1 MSLAVVP
8 RPVPT
13 ETGLVGRLIADRY
26 RVLEV
31 IGRGGMGVVFSATD
45 EHGGPD
51 VVIKFL
57 AAEWTGDPDAAA
69 RFEREAKRL
78 STLQHP
84 NIVRMRDY
92 GHDEGRAYL
101 VLEFVRGQP
110 LTQRLRT
117 ATRLSLSEFVPIA
130 AQILKGVGHAHSRA
144 VVLRDIKASNVMVCD
159 RKGRS
164 DFVVL
169 LDFGLAK
176 RLEGDTP
183 ITREHVM
190 GTAGY
195 IAPEALS
202 GGAAGLASDVY
213 ALGVLFW
220 TMLSGAPPFEAED
233 EAAVLYKTVH
243 EPVPNLQEVLG
254 PDAQVPERLATLI
267 QRCLSKSP
275 GDRPK
280 DANAIVEALIDAVP
294 SRMFRLP
301 RVPGTTPTHR
311 GEGNTGMIALTG
323 LNPSGKHS
331 VVPPKPKTQPKNR
344 RGLWLGLAALSFAAG
359 AVTFFPSSPKSPE
372 TQASNRPAEVQQA
385 AVSAEGPARDEGEAV
400 EHTPPLEAVVPAA
413 VEEHAPAPEE
423 TQPASRQR
431 VRSRKKSS
439 ARRSGRGSARTTP
452 SAPTSAPEVTASDE
466 PVAAAK
472 PIEAPKTPSLGSGT
486 AKEPA
491 VLEKA
496 EDAPRE
502 PVASASADKPS
513 AGDVFMRADDS
524 PKHAAPALMKPD

>member
-1 MSLAVVP
+1 MSAAAVQKQVA
-8 RPVPT
+8 T
-13 ETGLVGRLIADRY
+13 ETGLVGRLIAERY

-69 RFEREAKRL
+69 RFEREARRL
-78 STLQHP
+78 SALQHP

-117 ATRLSLSEFVPIA
+117 ATRLSLQEFVPIA
-130 AQILKGVGHAHSRA
+130 AQILKGVGHAHSRG

-176 RLEGDTP
+176 RLEGETP

-195 IAPEALS
+195 IAPETLS
-202 GGAAGLASDVY
+202 GEKTAGLGSDVY

-220 TMLSGAPPFEAED
+220 TMLVGTPPFDAED

-243 EPVPNLQEVLG
+243 EPVPDLQETLG
-254 PDAQVPERLATLI
+254 EDAALPKRLAALI
-267 QRCLSKSP
+267 ERCLSKSP

-294 SRMFRLP
+294 ARMFRLP
-301 RVPGTTPTHR
+301 RVPGAAPTHR

-323 LNPSGKHS
+323 LDPSGKHPILAAR
-331 VVPPKPKTQPKNR
+331 VEEPAKKR
-344 RGLWLGLAALSFAAG
+344 LGLWVGFAALSFAAG
-359 AVTFFPSSPKSPE
+359 AVAFFPSSPEVPDTVVS
-372 TQASNRPAEVQQA
+372 TAPAEIREAALSPAEPAAQEDPADTPRLPDAEPAA
-385 AVSAEGPARDEGEAV
+385 AVDAPRSTVLE
-400 EHTPPLEAVVPAA
+400 PPERPR
-413 VEEHAPAPEE
+413 PR
-423 TQPASRQR
+423 TRRRASG
-431 VRSRKKSS
+431 
-439 ARRSGRGSARTTP
+439 RRSGQRRASTP
-452 SAPTSAPEVTASDE
+452 SQPVELAE
-466 PVAAAK
+466 PVA
-472 PIEAPKTPSLGSGT
+472 PQ
-486 AKEPA
+486 EPA
-491 VLEKA
+491 ASAAPETPQAPEPSVGEPKQPALLEKA
-496 EDAPRE
+496 EEAPRSSI
-502 PVASASADKPS
+502 VAASAEQPS
-513 AGDVFMRADDS
+513 DRGALMRADDS

>member
-1 MSLAVVP
+1 M
-8 RPVPT
+8 
-13 ETGLVGRLIADRY
+13 GRLIAERY

-69 RFEREAKRL
+69 RFEREARRL
-78 STLQHP
+78 SALQHP

-101 VLEFVRGQP
+101 VLEFVHGQP
-110 LTQRLRT
+110 LTQRLRS
-117 ATRLSLSEFVPIA
+117 ATRLSLQEFVPIA
-130 AQILKGVGHAHSRA
+130 AQILKGVGHAHSRG

-176 RLEGDTP
+176 RLEGETP

-195 IAPEALS
+195 IAPETLS
-202 GGAAGLASDVY
+202 GEKTAGLASDVY
-213 ALGVLFW
+213 AIGVLFW
-220 TMLSGAPPFEAED
+220 TMLSGAPPFDAED

-243 EPVPNLQEVLG
+243 EPVPDLLERLG
-254 PDAQVPERLATLI
+254 PGAEVPKRLATLV

-275 GDRPK
+275 IDRPK

-294 SRMFRLP
+294 ARMFRLP
-301 RVPGTTPTHR
+301 RVPGATPTHR

-323 LNPSGKHS
+323 LDPSGKHA
-331 VVPPKPKTQPKNR
+331 VVSPRADEPRKRR
-344 RGLWLGLAALSFAAG
+344 RGLWVGVGVLSFAAG
-359 AVTFFPSSPKSPE
+359 AVAFFPSSSEPP
-372 TQASNRPAEVQQA
+372 QRVASTARAEVQEA
-385 AVSAEGPARDEGEAV
+385 AVTPIGPAPDSNPALVRDPAAAEGVPIAGADQPALAPTKHEDEG
-400 EHTPPLEAVVPAA
+400 H
-413 VEEHAPAPEE
+413 
-423 TQPASRQR
+423 SRP
-431 VRSRKKSS
+431 RSRKKAAGRRLGQGGGSS
-439 ARRSGRGSARTTP
+439 RGRSPASQHAPASGPQIEGTP
-452 SAPTSAPEVTASDE
+452 SISSPPEPPPESD
-466 PVAAAK
+466 AAK
-472 PIEAPKTPSLGSGT
+472 PPTL
-486 AKEPA
+486 
-491 VLEKA
+491 LEKA
-496 EDAPRE
+496 EEPPRTAI
-502 PVASASADKPS
+502 VAASAEKRRNRGAL
-513 AGDVFMRADDS
+513 MRAEDTPQHD
-524 PKHAAPALMKPD
+524 APALMKADERP

>member
-8 RPVPT
+8 RPAPT

-31 IGRGGMGVVFSATD
+31 IGRGGMGIVFSATD

-78 STLQHP
+78 SALQHP

-130 AQILKGVGHAHSRA
+130 AQILKGVGHAHSRG

-176 RLEGDTP
+176 RLEGETP

-220 TMLSGAPPFEAED
+220 TMLRGAPPFEAAD

-243 EPVPNLQEVLG
+243 EPVPDLQQALG
-254 PDAQVPERLATLI
+254 PDAEVPERLAKLI
-267 QRCLSKSP
+267 ERCLSKSP
-275 GDRPK
+275 DDRPK

-301 RVPGTTPTHR
+301 RVPGVTPTHR

-323 LNPSGKHS
+323 LNPSGKHTI
-331 VVPPKPKTQPKNR
+331 VPPRPKTQPKNR

-359 AVTFFPSSPKSPE
+359 AVTFLPSSSESPE
-372 TQASNRPAEVQQA
+372 TVAPNAPAEVQQA
-385 AVSAEGPARDEGEAV
+385 AVSSEDPVRDGGESPADA
-400 EHTPPLEAVVPAA
+400 PPLQEVAPAA
-413 VEEHAPAPEE
+413 VEDQAPAES
-423 TQPASRQR
+423 QAADRQR
-431 VRSRKKSS
+431 VRPRKRSGSRRS
-439 ARRSGRGSARTTP
+439 ARGGASARPRTP
-452 SAPTSAPEVTASDE
+452 APTSPPEVTPPDE
-466 PVAAAK
+466 PVAAAQ
-472 PIEAPKTPSLGSGT
+472 PIEAPKDPTSGSGPS
-486 AKEPA
+486 KRPA
-491 VLEKA
+491 LLEKA
-496 EDAPRE
+496 EDVPRAPI
-502 PVASASADKPS
+502 ASASVDKPS
-513 AGDVFMRADDS
+513 GGDVFMRADDS

>member
-8 RPVPT
+8 RPASA

-57 AAEWTGDPDAAA
+57 AAQWTGDPDAAA

-78 STLQHP
+78 SALQHP

-101 VLEFVRGQP
+101 VLEYVRGQP
-110 LTQRLRT
+110 LTQRLRS
-117 ATRLSLSEFVPIA
+117 ATRLSLEEFVPIA
-130 AQILKGVGHAHSRA
+130 AQILKGVGHAHSRG

-176 RLEGDTP
+176 RLEGETR
-183 ITREHVM
+183 ITRGHVM

-195 IAPEALS
+195 IAPETLS

-220 TMLSGAPPFEAED
+220 TMLSGVPPFDAED

-243 EPVPNLQEVLG
+243 EPVPDLQETMAS
-254 PDAQVPERLATLI
+254 DAEVPEPLATLI
-267 QRCLSKSP
+267 ERCLSKSP
-275 GDRPK
+275 EDRPK

-301 RVPGTTPTHR
+301 RVPGVTPTHR

-323 LNPSGKHS
+323 HNPSGKYTR
-331 VVPPKPKTQPKNR
+331 VVPRTAGPLKNR

-359 AVTFFPSSPKSPE
+359 AVTFFPSSPKPSD
-372 TQASNRPAEVQQA
+372 TLASAVPVEVQQA
-385 AVSAEGPARDEGEAV
+385 AVSPQGPVRAEDP
-400 EHTPPLEAVVPAA
+400 VPAYVQPVQDLLPVA
-413 VEEHAPAPEE
+413 AEEPSPAAQESR
-423 TQPASRQR
+423 AADRQR
-431 VRSRKKSS
+431 VRPRKRSA
-439 ARRSGRGSARTTP
+439 ARRSAKRRGPARPNDAPAPTTP
-452 SAPTSAPEVTASDE
+452 PGATASDE
-466 PVAAAK
+466 PVTDTQPVETPK
-472 PIEAPKTPSLGSGT
+472 APKR
-486 AKEPA
+486 PA
-491 VLEKA
+491 LLEKA
-496 EDAPRE
+496 EDIPRAPI
-502 PVASASADKPS
+502 ASASEDKPS
-513 AGDVFMRADDS
+513 RGDVFMRAEDS
-524 PKHAAPALMKPD
+524 PKHAVPALMKPD

>member
-1 MSLAVVP
+1 M
-8 RPVPT
+8 
-13 ETGLVGRLIADRY
+13 ETGLVGRLIAERY

-69 RFEREAKRL
+69 RFEREARRL
-78 STLQHP
+78 SALQHP

-110 LTQRLRT
+110 LTQRLRS
-117 ATRLSLSEFVPIA
+117 ATRLSLQEFVPIA
-130 AQILKGVGHAHSRA
+130 AQILKGVGHAHSRG

-176 RLEGDTP
+176 RLEGETP

-195 IAPEALS
+195 IAPETLS
-202 GGAAGLASDVY
+202 GEKTAGLASDVY
-213 ALGVLFW
+213 AIGVLFW
-220 TMLSGAPPFEAED
+220 TMLSGSPPFDAED

-243 EPVPNLQEVLG
+243 EPVPDLLERLG
-254 PDAQVPERLATLI
+254 PETEVPKRLATLVE
-267 QRCLSKSP
+267 RCLSKSP

-294 SRMFRLP
+294 ARMFRLP

-323 LNPSGKHS
+323 LNPSGQHA
-331 VVPPKPKTQPKNR
+331 VVSPRPDAPRKQR
-344 RGLWLGLAALSFAAG
+344 RGLWVGVGLLSFAAG
-359 AVTFFPSSPKSPE
+359 AVAFFPSSSEPPDPVA
-372 TQASNRPAEVQQA
+372 TAAGVDVQEA
-385 AVSAEGPARDEGEAV
+385 AVTPIGPAPDSDPALARGSESVEGVPVAAAEEPAPAPTKI
-400 EHTPPLEAVVPAA
+400 EKEGRSRPRLRKKAAGRRSGQGGGSTRRRPPSS
-413 VEEHAPAPEE
+413 EEAPAPEPPSGG
-423 TQPASRQR
+423 TQSAS
-431 VRSRKKSS
+431 STAEPIPELAAANPPTLLEKTEEPP
-439 ARRSGRGSARTTP
+439 RTAT
-452 SAPTSAPEVTASDE
+452 
-466 PVAAAK
+466 VAASA
-472 PIEAPKTPSLGSGT
+472 
-486 AKEPA
+486 
-491 VLEKA
+491 EKRSDRGALMRA
-496 EDAPRE
+496 EDAPRH
-502 PVASASADKPS
+502 D
-513 AGDVFMRADDS
+513 
-524 PKHAAPALMKPD
+524 APALMKADERP